1 MKHRSKRGHPL
12 RTRSLGVPL
21 LGVWLILSGLIS
33 IINLSFAG
41 LGLLMGLLAL
51 VAGVLL
57 LMGR

>member
-1 MKHRSKRGHPL
+1 V

-51 VAGVLL
+51 VAGILL
-57 LMGR
+57 LLGR